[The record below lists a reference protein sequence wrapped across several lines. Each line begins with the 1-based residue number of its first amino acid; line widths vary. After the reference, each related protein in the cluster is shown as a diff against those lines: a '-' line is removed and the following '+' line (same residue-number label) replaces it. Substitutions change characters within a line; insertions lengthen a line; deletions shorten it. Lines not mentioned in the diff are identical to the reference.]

1 MTDFFAGVYGAR
13 FPDVIIN
20 GGGNPL
26 PGMGGLPAPLH
37 DTPDAKINY
46 NSSLL
51 GDLEPYA
58 YGEPGY
64 LSSQSSYL
72 NIPHRIQKL
81 VPTLWIPETDG
92 TGSFRLCHPIDDGD
106 IAFTMRLDRNSEV
119 CTGLRSKSILR
130 SGLGTA
136 IDPMINLCTLNYILA
151 GMQICTQLDATR
163 PAWDRLFN
171 YLDKERF
178 RGYVPGGGAA
188 HQYNFED
195 IKCLTRHLCRPFGV
209 AHGSEKQGGQHE
221 GGYSP
226 VTWPVNFVISLVLDG
241 KDANVV
247 NIWHRHDV
255 EAGNDLVLRLK
266 LVPLPPGN
274 KYTLNHYSKALMEK
288 TFSTNLL
295 DQIAENGLGAPH
307 RFTHIW
313 QLVPDVFSLDLEE
326 PLNNAHMHP
335 NFIPVRPRFVWQQEG
350 YWHIARAQ
358 IHCKK
363 YGTEEYYYN
372 DLANNLRTG
381 HMDLTFQPTFLAVP
395 FRDPNAAGG
404 PAVHAR
410 QNGGNQRNVFNFVG
424 IGKEASDGGGKRT
437 WNHALRLERG
447 FDALPSPVSQRSLS
461 YDSLRPSLG
470 SDAGSNKRV
479 RFVTMVEY
487 PEDYMDRH
495 QPVSAEPPRAVA
507 APGFSF
513 EEDIGIME
521 DAGPLL
527 APSRSVAEPFASGVS
542 ESTAVDADARPQFSV
557 PKPGL
562 KNTKRTAQRGKGVI
576 GAVLG
581 IDGSVTHE
589 PSRML

>member
-1 MTDFFAGVYGAR
+1 MSDFFAGVYGAR
-13 FPDVIIN
+13 FPDVVIN

-26 PGMGGLPAPLH
+26 PGMGGLPTPLH
-37 DTPDAKINY
+37 DTPDGKINY

-106 IAFTMRLDRNSEV
+106 IAFAMRLDRNSEV
-119 CTGLRSKSILR
+119 CTGLRSKSIIR

-151 GMQICTQLDATR
+151 GMQICTKLQETR
-163 PAWDRLFN
+163 GAWDRLFN
-171 YLDKERF
+171 YLDKARF
-178 RGYVPGGGAA
+178 PGPRLGNE
-188 HQYNFED
+188 HVYNFED
-195 IKCLTRHLCRPFGV
+195 IRHLCRHLCRPFGV

-221 GGYSP
+221 GGLGP
-226 VTWPVNFVISLVLDG
+226 VTWPVPFVISLVLDG

-247 NIWHRHDV
+247 NIWHRFNV

-274 KYTLNHYSKALMEK
+274 KYTLNHYGKGLIEKSFSENLM
-288 TFSTNLL
+288 N
-295 DQIAENGLGAPH
+295 QITAAGGY
-307 RFTHIW
+307 RVTHIW
-313 QLVPDVFSLDLEE
+313 QMVPDVFSLWLE
-326 PLNNAHMHP
+326 PQL
-335 NFIPVRPRFVWQQEG
+335 IPQQVDPQFTVQGRRFVWQQEG

-372 DLANNLRTG
+372 DMANNLRTG
-381 HMDLTFQPTFLAVP
+381 HMDLTFQPTFLALP
-395 FRDPNAAGG
+395 YRDPAVPGG
-404 PAVHAR
+404 PAVHGHGVGAP
-410 QNGGNQRNVFNFVG
+410 RNVFNF
-424 IGKEASDGGGKRT
+424 IGREAPSEGTKRG
-437 WNHALRLERG
+437 WQNALRLERG
-447 FDALPSPVSQRSLS
+447 FDDGGGDVPAGQGVGQG
-461 YDSLRPSLG
+461 YDPLRPREG
-470 SDAGSNKRV
+470 GEEGRWTRRV
-479 RFVTMVEY
+479 RFVKVIEHRSDLNDAMAA
-487 PEDYMDRH
+487 PS
-495 QPVSAEPPRAVA
+495 QAVA
-507 APGFSF
+507 PPLAQRSDPPVLVLD
-513 EEDIGIME
+513 EDIGIME

-527 APSRSVAEPFASGVS
+527 GSAAPQPSADTIDLQQTALSR
-542 ESTAVDADARPQFSV
+542 FSV

-562 KNTKRTAQRGKGVI
+562 KSTKRPLARGKGVV
-576 GAVLG
+576 GAVLAA
-581 IDGSVTHE
+581 DGSVTHE